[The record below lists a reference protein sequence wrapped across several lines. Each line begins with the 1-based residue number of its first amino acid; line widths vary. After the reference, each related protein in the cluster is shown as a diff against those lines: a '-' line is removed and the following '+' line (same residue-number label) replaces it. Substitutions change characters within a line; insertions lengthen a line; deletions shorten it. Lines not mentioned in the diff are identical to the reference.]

1 MSRLTEAEYS
11 LRSVCVLIRR
21 SLRRDALAK
30 RKAAGKVMDWIVVAL
45 HQSYADEKR
54 FREDAITRLQEEKR
68 PPEPIP
74 ATFVLSGSAGRTR
87 TYNPSVNSRMLCH

>member
-1 MSRLTEAEYS
+1 
-11 LRSVCVLIRR
+11 
-21 SLRRDALAK
+21 
-30 RKAAGKVMDWIVVAL
+30 MDWIVVAL

-74 ATFVLSGSAGRTR
+74 ATFFKSWLPTVHNLRNFLLTATTEVRSFFQRRAV
-87 TYNPSVNSRMLCH
+87 P